1 MKLFSLLAGMLALGL
16 TLSTADAEAAKRLGS
31 GLSSGMQRQ
40 LNIPNK
46 TPGMAPAQA
55 PTASTATKT
64 PASAAATAQT
74 QPKRSWMGP
83 LAGLA
88 AGLGLAALASHLGFG
103 EQLASMMMIALIVMA
118 VLMVVGF
125 IMRRRASAPQSALAG
140 AGGGSMQYASTG
152 SAAAIAP
159 RGTFDSA
166 MPRSGDLAA
175 ANGTRADDDASP
187 VPGTGIPADFDVA
200 GFVRQAKVNF
210 IRLQAANDAGNLDD
224 LREFTTPEMF
234 AELKTTLL
242 GRGDVTH
249 NTDVL
254 EINAE
259 VLEVVEDGSRHVLS
273 VRYSGLIRE
282 DKDAAAE
289 AIDEIWHLVKPRF
302 GEGGWLLAGI
312 QQMQ

>member
-1 MKLFSLLAGMLALGL
+1 MKSLSLLATVLALGL

-31 GLSSGMQRQ
+31 GSSSGMQRQ
-40 LNIPNK
+40 LSIPNK
-46 TPGMAPAQA
+46 TPGMASTQA
-55 PTASTATKT
+55 PTASTAAKSPST
-64 PASAAATAQT
+64 AAASSQT

-103 EQLASMMMIALIVMA
+103 EELASMMMIALIVMA

-125 IMRRRASAPQSALAG
+125 IMRRRASAPQAAMAG
-140 AGGGSMQYASTG
+140 AGGGAMQYAATG
-152 SAAAIAP
+152 SRSATALSKHPDLAA
-159 RGTFDSA
+159 
-166 MPRSGDLAA
+166 PRSGDVAVGNA
-175 ANGTRADDDASP
+175 ASP
-187 VPGTGIPADFDVA
+187 YGAEPVSSPDIPADFDVA

-242 GRGDVTH
+242 GRGDAIQ

-259 VLEVVEDGSRHVLS
+259 VLEGVEDGSRYVLS

-289 AIDEIWHLVKPRF
+289 AINEIWHLVKPRH
-302 GEGGWLLAGI
+302 GEGGWMLAGI